1 MATIEELR
9 TRLKLGAKRSDPSK
23 PRVHLRLKNGV
34 VLTPPAQSSGLSTQV
49 PASAWGMLLN
59 DKLGDCVAAGAL
71 HGQQLI
77 DKAGKGIDTSFVDN
91 DALVMYEK
99 VGGYVPGEPNTD
111 QGAQL
116 IDGLHYWNNPGLG
129 VGQYKND
136 AYAEFSLTGTQG
148 IAMLQQVIADFGVAY
163 LGLQVP
169 QSAMQQFD
177 AGQPWTVVP
186 RSPIEGGHCV
196 PGVDYDQG
204 GLWIVTWAART
215 YVTWPFV
222 VKYFAEA
229 WSVTSADLVKAVGG
243 SIATGIDTVSANED
257 WAQLNPGSSNAAPF
271 PVSPTPTPTPPPPGP
286 TPPGPDTIPADVAFA
301 AAAHTWLATKGL

>member
-1 MATIEELR
+1 MATIQELR
-9 TRLKLGAKRSDPSK
+9 KRLKLGGKPSDPMK
-23 PRVHLRLKNGV
+23 PRVHLHIKENA

-49 PASAWGMLLN
+49 PASTWGMLLN
-59 DKLGDCVAAGAL
+59 DQLGCCVVAGAL
-71 HGQQLI
+71 HAQQLI
-77 DKAGKGIDTSFVDN
+77 DKAGKGVDTHFVNN

-99 VGGYVPGEPNTD
+99 IGGYVPGDPNTD

-116 IDGLHYWNNPGLG
+116 IDGLRYWNNPGLG
-129 VGQYKND
+129 AGQFKND

-177 AGQPWTVVP
+177 AGQPWTVVAH
-186 RSPIEGGHCV
+186 SPIEGGHCV

-204 GLWIVTWAART
+204 GLWVVTWGART

-222 VKYFAEA
+222 VKYFSES
-229 WSVTSADLVKAVGG
+229 WSVTSVDLVKAAGG
-243 SIATGIDTVSANED
+243 SIATGIDTASANED
-257 WAQLNPGSSNAAPF
+257 WAELNPGSNNAAPF
-271 PVSPTPTPTPPPPGP
+271 PVTPTPPAPGP
-286 TPPGPDTIPADVAFA
+286 TPPGPDTNPADVALA
-301 AAAHTWLATKGL
+301 VAAHTWLTAKGF